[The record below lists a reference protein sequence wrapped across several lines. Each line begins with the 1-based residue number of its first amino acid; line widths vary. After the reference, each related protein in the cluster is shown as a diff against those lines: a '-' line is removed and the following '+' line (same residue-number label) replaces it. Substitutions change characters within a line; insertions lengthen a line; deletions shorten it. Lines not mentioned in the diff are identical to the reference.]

1 MRLSEARCVVTLV
14 ASCLAGPHVGAQTQ
28 QTEPAP
34 PALVDIAAAL
44 SDARGITTSKPVPR
58 RLPAPAGAP
67 SYGFYEHL
75 PGHQLLVTVNLAVVT
90 EPQTVV
96 QALEAIKA
104 ALAKQCAGKDL
115 RFTETAPRI
124 AKVVF
129 GQRGDELM
137 TSALAKLHDGGLL
150 GLFDCVDA
158 GGRLQSSTRVEWD
171 KGERNPT
178 EVIPPDQWRFRIES
192 ISVDR
197 LERQSSRF
205 EEYRRRTDTLRARPT
220 AGAQVQLAL
229 DDLPPSVASTLPR
242 PFNPLRHPFFVCA
255 LVTDARGSIA
265 EVQIDQARF
274 MVPAAKLLP
283 GGTPVT
289 SAELGVQLELKNPA
303 YRTCLR
309 P

>member
-1 MRLSEARCVVTLV
+1 MRLSETRCVLTLV
-14 ASCLAGPHVGAQTQ
+14 ASCLVGPHVWAQAQ
-28 QTEPAP
+28 PAEPAP
-34 PALVDIAAAL
+34 PALMDIAATL
-44 SDARGITTSKPVPR
+44 SDARGITTSKPSPR

-75 PGHQLLVTVNLAVVT
+75 PGHQLLVTVNLAVVS

-124 AKVVF
+124 TKVVF
-129 GQRGDELM
+129 GQRWDELM
-137 TSALAKLHDGGLL
+137 TSAMAKLHDGGLL
-150 GLFDCVDA
+150 GRFDCVDA
-158 GGRLQSSTRVEWD
+158 GGQLQSSTRVEWD
-171 KGERNPT
+171 QGERNPT
-178 EVIPPDQWRFRIES
+178 EVIPSDQWRFRIES
-192 ISVDR
+192 IPVDR
-197 LERQSSRF
+197 LERQVTRF
-205 EEYRRRTDTLRARPT
+205 EEFRRRTDALRARPT

-229 DDLPPSVASTLPR
+229 DDLPPSVASAIPR
-242 PFNPLRHPFFVCA
+242 PFNPLRLPFFVCA
-255 LVTDARGSIA
+255 LITDSRGSLA
-265 EVQIDQARF
+265 EVQVDQTRF